1 MCVIY
6 SDLITRMFGGN
17 LGVDWCVCQND
28 DDDKGTS
35 VLGILKDASPTSI
48 GAVIDNFESVGGC
61 TWRIGKTAVSKV
73 FTRTVKYA
81 CVHRA
86 PTHVSKRSRGFQVGE
101 VYMSRGSIRSTFT
114 CINVSEDEKCIMLFE
129 KALSKMH
136 IGNFEIVDFFRLG
149 SSNKSFGCEA
159 VLIFSK
165 VIAGQSMTEVKWRH
179 NHDLQSF
186 ASRSRRDPASFV
198 KEWFVSEYGKG
209 TPPMKALRVYID
221 ELFEHSKLSSRQVVQ
236 VMSDR

>member
-1 MCVIY
+1 
-6 SDLITRMFGGN
+6 MFN
-17 LGVDWCVCQND
+17 SSLNSFCSATPKRLGDTDEEHIQLHFRHALRLQKSLWKRHKRV
-28 DDDKGTS
+28 
-35 VLGILKDASPTSI
+35 
-48 GAVIDNFESVGGC
+48 
-61 TWRIGKTAVSKV
+61 AVSCLAV
-73 FTRTVKYA
+73 
-81 CVHRA
+81 
-86 PTHVSKRSRGFQVGE
+86 
-101 VYMSRGSIRSTFT
+101 
-114 CINVSEDEKCIMLFE
+114 D
-129 KALSKMH
+129 